1 MKWTFALIFVIFVSQ
16 NHIFILN
23 YTKRLNLTPKFN
35 YRLTNNFNH
44 VMYVN
49 DLIMITQTFKIV
61 LASDKCHSHQQTQSI
76 NINNMD
82 NHFSYHHILLN
93 WWFNCQIFVIFSSLY
108 IEYRN
113 KPCYINFYIYIV
125 NVHLILIQSTNFGY
139 IFLLDGIKDFL
150 HINLIVC
157 FLFNIASNSSTIS
170 IVHEVISTSPNLIT
184 INVDAQLP
192 LKLTKFNLLLYF
204 FGLDLLGY
212 LDGTLVCS

>member
-23 YTKRLNLTPKFN
+23 YTKRLNLAPKFN

-44 VMYVN
+44 IMYVN

-61 LASDKCHSHQQTQSI
+61 LVSDKCHSHQQTQSI
-76 NINNMD
+76 NVNNMN

-113 KPCYINFYIYIV
+113 KPCYINFYIYCKR
-125 NVHLILIQSTNFGY
+125 SFNF
-139 IFLLDGIKDFL
+139 
-150 HINLIVC
+150 N
-157 FLFNIASNSSTIS
+157 TIY
-170 IVHEVISTSPNLIT
+170 
-184 INVDAQLP
+184 
-192 LKLTKFNLLLYF
+192 KLWLYF
-204 FGLDLLGY
+204 SPWWYQRFFAHQLDCLFLI
-212 LDGTLVCS
+212 